1 MGQTQPQKPTGPG
14 QDWALV
20 GSVGGDLQ
28 LGGCRR
34 LCSQGSRQSVS
45 GSVWLSQGGLGS
57 CPLQARFG
65 GRWVGPSPHGG
76 GSIQHSRRAQRMGEP
91 TVRAPRK
98 KGVRVVCRDHVRA
111 MAVALEVDKDSPS
124 GWRGPKLAAK
134 GSVVALSP
142 FLLGGG
148 GGSGPSRGLASPSL
162 LSLGKGEGRRSKSQ
176 ANRDSR
182 GGSYFLVRGEI
193 L

>member
-1 MGQTQPQKPTGPG
+1 LNTISMGQTQPQKPTGPG

-28 LGGCRR
+28 LGGRRR

-57 CPLQARFG
+57 CPLQARSGVDPAFPA
-65 GRWVGPSPHGG
+65 RPAGG
-76 GSIQHSRRAQRMGEP
+76 GAHC
-91 TVRAPRK
+91 PRCPVK
-98 KGVRVVCRDHVRA
+98 RTARGVCRGHVRA
-111 MAVALEVDKDSPS
+111 MAVALEVDKDSPL

-142 FLLGGG
+142 
-148 GGSGPSRGLASPSL
+148 SL
-162 LSLGKGEGRRSKSQ
+162 LSPGKGEGRRSKSQ